1 MAQVTAPHLHMQEPE
16 AHVRAVEEDLEYYR
30 VKRFEP
36 RLINLHRR
44 HALTFYDL
52 LDAVPAA
59 MAWRSKAPA
68 GESPEELEQRIR
80 ALEDGLDEYVWG
92 IAVLPSLIGGHQMV
106 IEDGRK
112 ESGSYD
118 DFFRISKPA
127 HGGALVERIA
137 RLEHDL
143 SQYSRLLSAFTRAV
157 IAKGATTQ
165 DELDRK
171 WTTITTPSI
180 WNGGRIVARA
190 WTDPAFKERLLIQP
204 REAVRDLGIPPGRL
218 GQLGVA
224 ENTASTHN
232 VVVCTLCSCYP
243 YNLLGDVPWWY
254 KHDSY
259 RDRVVRDPRATLT
272 EMFDF
277 TVPEHVQVRVWDST
291 SDIRWIVIPRRP
303 AGTDNWSEDELARL
317 VTQESLI
324 GVAEALT
331 PEQLAQGAPPPP
343 RASLSAELRA

>member
-1 MAQVTAPHLHMQEPE
+1 MQEPE

-44 HALTFYDL
+44 GALTFYDL
-52 LDAVPAA
+52 LDAVPEAT
-59 MAWRSKAPA
+59 AWRSKAPA

-118 DFFRISKPA
+118 DFFRIAKPA
-127 HGGALVERIA
+127 HGGTLVERIA

-143 SQYSRLLSAFTRAV
+143 AQYSRLLSAFTHAV
-157 IAKGATTQ
+157 IARGATTRE
-165 DELDRK
+165 ELDRK
-171 WTTITTPSI
+171 RATITTPSI

-190 WTDPAFKERLLIQP
+190 WTDPAFKESLLANQ

-218 GQLGVA
+218 GELGVA
-224 ENTASTHN
+224 ENTPAEHN

-259 RDRVVRDPRATLT
+259 RERIVRDPRATLA

-277 TVPEHVQVRVWDST
+277 IVPADMKVRVWDST
-291 SDIRWIVIPRRP
+291 SDVRWIVIPRRP
-303 AGTDNWSEDELARL
+303 AGTEGWSEDELARL

-324 GVAEALT
+324 GVADALT
-331 PEQLAQGAPPPP
+331 PEQLAQSAPPPP
-343 RASLSAELRA
+343 RASLPAEQRT